1 MKLSQQESRHNKE
14 TIASLEQCLDYI
26 IKQATEE
33 ETTDQKQITQLLES
47 ARNDR
52 STLQALQTLSESE
65 KQLEEIV
72 VTNKSINHANK
83 LAHVRKSFDSVVRE
97 LNN

>member
-14 TIASLEQCLDYI
+14 TIGSLEQCLDYI

-47 ARNDR
+47 ARKDR

-72 VTNKSINHANK
+72 VTNQ
-83 LAHVRKSFDSVVRE
+83 
-97 LNN
+97 

>member
-1 MKLSQQESRHNKE
+1 MKLSQQESRQNKE

-47 ARNDR
+47 ARKDR
-52 STLQALQTLSESE
+52 STLQALQTQTESE

-72 VTNKSINHANK
+72 VTNK
-83 LAHVRKSFDSVVRE
+83 
-97 LNN
+97 